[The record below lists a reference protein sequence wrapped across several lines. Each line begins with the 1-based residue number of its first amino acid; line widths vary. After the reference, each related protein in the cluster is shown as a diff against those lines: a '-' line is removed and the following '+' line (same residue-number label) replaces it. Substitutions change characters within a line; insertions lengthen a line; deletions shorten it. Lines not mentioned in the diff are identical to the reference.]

1 MNDANPASPR
11 EPDATDTASTR
22 RRRESD
28 AVPELTAQF
37 FVTLSATYDR
47 VRPAQPTPTQA
58 IACKEIEQLLKTDN
72 WLYAYEIEQRL
83 VSLFDGPTVDL
94 TLQGRIVE
102 AKGKLSDDAVAL
114 YVQNATSSDENA
126 KRSLLARIIDD
137 LQWHYTIEEAKRGL
151 ARKLT
156 TSTNVIFVVAMAIF
170 CAILGI
176 RALLRAA
183 DGPPMPDLVLACA
196 AGLWGASFSMLIGL
210 KGRIQSASFDDM
222 KVMVRKAFLWS
233 RVCIGLGAGA
243 ILYLL
248 LSSGLVA
255 GQVFPD
261 FTREQLQRDQ
271 LIADLRKSVEERV
284 GSDSTATL
292 TRLNAAISDF
302 SAELSNLSV
311 SSGNGLAAAVAK
323 PIAKL
328 TKRIEEIKPG
338 IEADQLAKSLVEKLS
353 KAAEEASLLRVRNAA
368 LLLVW
373 CFLAGFSETLVPNLL
388 AATEAQS
395 VKKS

>member
-1 MNDANPASPR
+1 
-11 EPDATDTASTR
+11 
-22 RRRESD
+22 
-28 AVPELTAQF
+28 
-37 FVTLSATYDR
+37 
-47 VRPAQPTPTQA
+47 VRPAQPTASQA
-58 IACKEIEQLLKTDN
+58 LACQEIERLLKSDN

-83 VSLFDGPTVDL
+83 VSLFDAPTVAL
-94 TLQGRIVE
+94 TLKGRVVE
-102 AKGKLSDDAVAL
+102 AKGKLSDDAVKL
-114 YVQNATSSDENA
+114 YQESATNTDENA
-126 KRSLLARIIDD
+126 QRSLLARIIDD

-156 TSTNVIFVVAMAIF
+156 SATNAIF
-170 CAILGI
+170 LGTMGFFCFILVL
-176 RALLRAA
+176 RALLRVFN
-183 DGPPMPDLVLACA
+183 GPSMPDFVLACA

-222 KVMVRKAFLWS
+222 KVMVRGVFLLS
-233 RVCIGLGAGA
+233 RACIGLGAGA

-248 LSSGLVA
+248 LSSSLVA

-261 FTREQLQRDQ
+261 FTREGLQKDQ
-271 LIADLRKSVEERV
+271 LITDLRAAVQERV
-284 GSDSTATL
+284 GADSTATL
-292 TRLNAAISDF
+292 SKLNAAISDF
-302 SAELSNLSV
+302 SSELNNV
-311 SSGNGLAAAVAK
+311 SATGAGGMAAAVAK
-323 PIAKL
+323 PIGKL

-338 IEADQLAKSLVEKLS
+338 IEADQLAKELFEKLS